1 MALADRPTRLHK
13 DPWRNF
19 LPIGLVVFL
28 STGFTL
34 LALEAVFRLRS
45 ESFFD
50 GPSKRSS
57 DSPLELIGS
66 NYPATYDSLL
76 GYVPTPGA
84 HGKRNFWRT
93 EVTIDGRGF
102 RANGTNEDPPGTPI
116 LAFGDSFTFGDEV
129 DDDATWPAHLE
140 SILDRRVINAGVF
153 GYGFDQIV
161 LRVEQVTSEIPTER
175 VIVSIV
181 GDTIVR
187 CQYSYRYAQKPF
199 FEIVDG
205 SLALRNVPVPRP
217 GTTLPNE
224 SALERLARH
233 SHLAHFVMLRLDP
246 ARWVIPETV
255 RAHWNEI
262 DVAQRLVNRLAR
274 IAIER
279 EFRILF
285 VAQWYP
291 QWDNAHAI
299 GTAEYARRAGLDV
312 LIVQPQLEALVE
324 ATGGGLGAILQYAER
339 RVRESHDGRRQPSRG
354 PDDCREADRH
364 GCREVIPALGEIP
377 TSDNSKCCQ
386 VASQP
391 RGRGSSMD
399 GERLRPRLELAR

>member
-1 MALADRPTRLHK
+1 MDSRDVHR
-13 DPWRNF
+13 WRNA
-19 LPIGLVVFL
+19 LSIGLVVFL

-50 GPSKRSS
+50 GPSKHFSGYR
-57 DSPLELIGS
+57 LELLES
-66 NYPATYDSLL
+66 SYPATYDPLL
-76 GYVPTPGA
+76 GYVLTPGA
-84 HGKRNFWRT
+84 HGKRNFWGT

-129 DDDATWPAHLE
+129 DDGATWPAHLE

-153 GYGFDQIV
+153 GYGLDQIV
-161 LRVEQVTSEIPTER
+161 LRVEQVTSEIPTEL
-175 VIVSIV
+175 VIVSVV

-187 CQYSYRYAQKPF
+187 CQYSYRFAQKPF

-217 GTTLPNE
+217 GTILPNE
-224 SALERLARH
+224 SALEGLARN

-262 DVAQRLVNRLAR
+262 NVAQLLVKRLVR

-285 VAQWYP
+285 VAQWFP
-291 QWDNAHAI
+291 QSYNAHAV
-299 GTAEYARRAGLDV
+299 GVAEYAQRAGLDV
-312 LIVQPQLEALVE
+312 LVVQPQLEALVG
-324 ATGGGLGAILQYAER
+324 ATRGGLARFFTMRAGVASHMTGEGNQAVAQMIAER
-339 RVRESHDGRRQPSRG
+339 LADMGAVR
-354 PDDCREADRH
+354 
-364 GCREVIPALGEIP
+364 
-377 TSDNSKCCQ
+377 
-386 VASQP
+386 
-391 RGRGSSMD
+391 
-399 GERLRPRLELAR
+399 